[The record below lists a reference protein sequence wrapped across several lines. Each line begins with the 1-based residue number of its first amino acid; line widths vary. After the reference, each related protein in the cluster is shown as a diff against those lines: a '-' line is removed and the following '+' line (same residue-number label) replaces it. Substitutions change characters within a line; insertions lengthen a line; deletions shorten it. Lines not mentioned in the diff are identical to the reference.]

1 MISWKKQFCVT
12 MLFVLLSVLGFEMS
26 AKQNVL
32 IITSYNPEIQSTAQ
46 TLHDIVEENRRRGNF
61 CDITVETINSYSYN
75 EAKKWKSVMA
85 GILEKYSSDA
95 TVPDAIIILGQEAWN
110 SYLSQDNP
118 MVKRIPTFCG
128 MVSRNVILTPPDS
141 VDLSTWSPES
151 RDINEFNDF
160 NIKGGIVYDY
170 SFSKNIDLVKTLY
183 PETENVI
190 ILSDNTFGGV
200 NMQALIKSEA
210 VNYPEYSFR
219 YLDGRQKTLLQVCDS
234 IREMPPRSVLICGTW
249 RVDKE
254 ENSVLKSATYL
265 LRDANS
271 RLPALSMASVGVG
284 HWVLGGYMPAYQPQ
298 GKLIACRC
306 FDYLQTDGKKSNG
319 LSALH
324 NKYIFDYQRFAE
336 YGIDKRLL
344 PANAEI
350 INQPLSVWK
359 AHQNVFIAVTVV
371 FIIIVILLMFLS
383 DRLRRTRKYK
393 AVLEQKNRELTV
405 AKEKAEI
412 AVEMKMKFIRNIS
425 HEVRTPLNAIIGFSQ
440 LFVAD
445 TTNPASLKKYAEAID
460 HNSYDLLKL
469 VGDIVEISR
478 LDSNDC
484 DEPLRS
490 TVMSDLIH
498 SAYEQTAVKKQPGV
512 EFIMLPI
519 ADDSPRLIKQHLV
532 ELVVVNYLHNA
543 FKFTKKGTVTLECTV
558 SPDEKTMS
566 ITVTDTGCGISPA
579 KRDFIFERFA
589 KLNEFSQGA
598 GIGLSI
604 CQAVAD
610 ELGGT
615 VGLDQT
621 YNDGCRFFFRFPI

>member
-1 MISWKKQFCVT
+1 MT
-12 MLFVLLSVLGFEMS
+12 MLFVLLAVFGFEMS

-61 CDITVETINSYSYN
+61 CDITVETINGYSYN

-85 GILEKYSSDA
+85 GILEKYSGKA
-95 TVPDAIIILGQEAWN
+95 VPDAIIILGQEAWN

-151 RDINEFNDF
+151 LDINDFNDF

-170 SFSKNIDLVKTLY
+170 SFRKNIDLIKTLY
-183 PETENVI
+183 PETENII

-200 NMQALIKSEA
+200 NMQALIKSETL
-210 VNYPEYSFR
+210 NYPEYSFR
-219 YLDGRQKTLLQVCDS
+219 YLDGRQKTLLQVCDC
-234 IREMPPRSVLICGTW
+234 IRETPPRSVLICGTW

-271 RLPALSMASVGVG
+271 RLPSLSMASVGVG

-298 GKLIACRC
+298 GQLIACRC
-306 FDYLQTDGKKSNG
+306 FDYMQSCGKKSNG

-350 INQPLSVWK
+350 INQPQSVWK

-393 AVLEQKNRELTV
+393 AEFEQKNRELTI

-478 LDSNDC
+478 LDSKDC
-484 DEPLRS
+484 DEPLRP
-490 TVMSDLIH
+490 TVMSELVH
-498 SAYEQTAVKKQPGV
+498 SAYEQTVVKKQPGV
-512 EFIMLPI
+512 EFIMQPI

-532 ELVVVNYLHNA
+532 ELVIVNYLHNA
-543 FKFTKKGTVTLECTV
+543 FKFTKKGTVTLECSV

-566 ITVTDTGCGISPA
+566 ITVTDTGCGISHA
-579 KRDFIFERFA
+579 KRAFVFERFA

-598 GIGLSI
+598 GIGLAI

-610 ELGGT
+610 ELGGI
-615 VGLDQT
+615 VGLDPA
-621 YNDGCRFFFRFPI
+621 YIDGCRFFFRFPI